1 MQWTLNDPDVDVER
15 SEVVAERDMAKLRAV
30 VRVAQPSGQ
39 VTVGSTT
46 PNIAGWGATAARDGA
61 SRGASQDHALAAML
75 RASAAT
81 NLKPTVS
88 HTVRNG

>member
-39 VTVGSTT
+39 VTVLSSDKSVNHHDGERLSIYTR
-46 PNIAGWGATAARDGA
+46 TAADG
-61 SRGASQDHALAAML
+61 
-75 RASAAT
+75 T
-81 NLKPTVS
+81 LKTRS
-88 HTVRNG
+88 